1 VKWKVLLI
9 VALLAG
15 GSLAIGASL
24 GVFGASAAS
33 GSTQYLTAQAA
44 VGDVVAQVA
53 ATGSVAPATS
63 WGLSF
68 GDAAHSASSSSSSAG
83 GAGSI
88 TWPVTAVKV
97 AVGDR
102 VTKGAVLATAATTDL
117 DAQIA
122 NALRALRSA
131 RIQLSQAN
139 DQLSAATTTAA
150 TRQAKTGVYN
160 AETAEAN
167 AHQAYADLVTKRALA
182 SLVAPSDGIVTAV
195 SITAGS
201 DAASGDAIQIAATP
215 LEVTTSVVEKDVA
228 SISVG
233 QPADVTISALS
244 GSTLQGTVIS
254 IAPTASSGGS
264 SGVVSY
270 DVEIAL
276 SDTPAGLR
284 PGMTADVTIT
294 TASATGVLSIPARAL
309 LGTTGAYRVRV
320 LAADGTV
327 TPTDVTVGLITD
339 SLVEIK
345 SGLQAGDR
353 VITGTSSSQ
362 NGANGANG
370 GGGTIITNGK
380 GFPGGGGG
388 TFRGPGG

>member
-1 VKWKVLLI
+1 MKWKVLLI

-15 GSLAIGASL
+15 GSLAVGASL
-24 GVFGASAAS
+24 GVFGASPAS
-33 GSTQYLTAQAA
+33 ASTQYLTAQAA
-44 VGDVVAQVA
+44 VGDVIAEVA

-68 GDAAHSASSSSSSAG
+68 GNVAHAASSSSSSSAAG
-83 GAGSI
+83 GAST
-88 TWPVTAVKV
+88 TWPVTALKV

-102 VTKGAVLATAATTDL
+102 VTKGQVLATAATTDL
-117 DAQIA
+117 EAQIA
-122 NALRALRSA
+122 NALRALRTA

-150 TRQAKTGVYN
+150 TRQAKMGVYS
-160 AETAEAN
+160 AETAVAN
-167 AHQAYADLVTKRALA
+167 AHQAYADLLAKRSLA

-195 SITAGS
+195 SIAVGT

-215 LEVTTSVVEKDVA
+215 LEVTTSVVEQDVA
-228 SISVG
+228 SIGVG
-233 QPADVTISALS
+233 QPAEVTISALS

-276 SDTPAGLR
+276 ADTPAGLR

-327 TPTDVTVGLITD
+327 TPTDVTVGLVTD

-362 NGANGANG
+362 NGANGG
-370 GGGTIITNGK
+370 GGGTVITNGK

>member
-15 GSLAIGASL
+15 GSLAVGASL
-24 GVFGASAAS
+24 GVFGASPAS

-44 VGDVVAQVA
+44 VGDVIAEVA
-53 ATGSVAPATS
+53 ATGSVAPATT
-63 WGLSF
+63 WGVSF
-68 GDAAHSASSSSSSAG
+68 GDAAHAASSSAAG
-83 GAGSI
+83 GTSSI
-88 TWPVTAVKV
+88 RWPVTAVKV

-102 VTKGAVLATAATTDL
+102 VTKGEVLATAATTDL

-122 NALRALRSA
+122 NALRALKSA

-150 TRQAKTGVYN
+150 TRQAKTSVYN

-167 AHQAYADLVTKRALA
+167 AHQAYADLVAKRALA

-195 SITAGS
+195 SITSGS

-276 SDTPAGLR
+276 TDTPAGLR

-353 VITGTSSSQ
+353 VITGTSTAQ
-362 NGANGANG
+362 NGANG
-370 GGGTIITNGK
+370 GGGTVITNGR

>member
-15 GSLAIGASL
+15 GGLAVGASL

-44 VGDVVAQVA
+44 VGDVIAEVA
-53 ATGSVAPATS
+53 ATGSVAPATT

-68 GDAAHSASSSSSSAG
+68 GDAAHAASSSAAGATSS
-83 GAGSI
+83 I
-88 TWPVTAVKV
+88 RWPVTAVKV
-97 AVGDR
+97 ALGDR
-102 VTKGAVLATAATTDL
+102 VTKGEVLATAATTDL

-167 AHQAYADLVTKRALA
+167 AHQAYADLVAKRALA
-182 SLVAPSDGIVTAV
+182 ALVAPSAGIVTAV

-276 SDTPAGLR
+276 TDTPAGLR

-339 SLVEIK
+339 SLVELK

-353 VITGTSSSQ
+353 VITGTSTAQ
-362 NGANGANG
+362 NGANG
-370 GGGTIITNGK
+370 GGGTVITNGR